1 MNKSRTILAAAVLI
15 GLGCAPAPAVAQG
28 CLSGSEGRQV
38 LEQGQAMPLPEAM
51 RRAGVS
57 GQVIDAQLC
66 GGGGGYVYRVRIRQD
81 DGEIRSLNI
90 PAG

>member
-1 MNKSRTILAAAVLI
+1 MSKHRALASALLALSLCGSVSD
-15 GLGCAPAPAVAQG
+15 GHAQG
-28 CLSGSEGRQV
+28 CLSRQEGRQ
-38 LEQGQAMPLPEAM
+38 LIQQGQVATLPDAM

-66 GGGGGYVYRVRIRQD
+66 GGGGGYVYRVRVRQD
-81 DGEIRSLNI
+81 GKVRSVNI